1 MLDEVQIKI
10 SHFIFDFINYFPM
23 PIFLNSPFEKKL
35 SCAYKLKYTNRY
47 INKNNDFSDENNI
60 PIGIL

>member
-1 MLDEVQIKI
+1 
-10 SHFIFDFINYFPM
+10 M